1 LKEILSGNEAIARG
15 AYEAGIEIAAGYPGT
30 PSSEIIKTIA
40 LKYGNDIYTEWS
52 TNEKVAMD
60 AGAGAAYSGRR
71 TLVTTKQVGMNV
83 LSDSLMYAVYTGME
97 AGLVVVTADDPG
109 MFSSQNEQD
118 NRWYARLAKIPLLE
132 PADSQEAKDYV
143 ILGIELSE
151 KFDTPILIRTVMRTS
166 HSKSVVTLG
175 SRLEGRAEIGPFKR
189 DPAKY
194 NCTASN
200 ARRMHPMV
208 ERRIEKIA
216 GFADMLS
223 INRIEW
229 RDRSIGFIT
238 GGVLYHYL
246 LDVFPDASILKLGM
260 TFPLPERLIR
270 EFAAGVQQLIV
281 LEELDPVLEEQIKA
295 MGIEVWGKDIFP
307 PCFELLPD
315 EIKRYTAE
323 AGLLKPAEKPA
334 SNPSRPGKQVQQ
346 QQMPQLP
353 IRSPVFCAGCPHR
366 STFYLLKKMKLPVA
380 GDIGCYNLG
389 TLPPFEAQHTMGAM
403 GASVGVLHGM
413 SLAELPENRVC
424 TIGDSTFFHSGMA
437 PLVNMV
443 HNGSRGVVILM
454 DNSVT
459 AMTGHQ
465 DHPGVDWAVTEN
477 RRAKKV
483 DLEAVVRAI
492 GLEKVEV
499 VDAFQ
504 IKEVEAGLKECLEF
518 DGPSVLI
525 TRGECI
531 FVSRNPQAAYHV
543 DLEKCIACHMC
554 FRVGCPAIGQSTDRN
569 AKNNKFKSHIDP
581 TLCIG
586 CDVCRQVCPTGAI
599 TPPGGSAGKERSGN
613 G

>member
-1 LKEILSGNEAIARG
+1 LKEIMSGNEAIARG
-15 AYEAGIEIAAGYPGT
+15 AFEAGIEIATGYPGT

-83 LSDSLMYAVYTGME
+83 LADSLMYTVYTGME

-143 ILGIELSE
+143 ILAIELSE

-166 HSKSVVTLG
+166 HSKSMVSLG
-175 SRLEGRAEIGPFKR
+175 SRREGRTEIGPFKR
-189 DPAKY
+189 DPSKY

-200 ARRMHPMV
+200 ARRMHPRV
-208 ERRIEKIA
+208 ESRIEKIA
-216 GFADMLS
+216 EFAATLS

-246 LDVFPDASILKLGM
+246 LDVFPESSILKLGM
-260 TFPLPERLIR
+260 TYPLPKKLIR
-270 EFAAGVQQLIV
+270 EFAAGVEQLIV

-295 MGIEVWGKDIFP
+295 MGIEVRGKDIFP

-315 EIKRYTAE
+315 EIKRCTTE
-323 AGLLKPAEKPA
+323 AGLLKPEPESGAAPAGKPV
-334 SNPSRPGKQVQQ
+334 RPK
-346 QQMPQLP
+346 QMPELP

-437 PLVNMV
+437 PLANMV

-465 DHPGVDWAVTEN
+465 DHPGVDWAVTEQRPA
-477 RRAKKV
+477 RRV

-492 GLEKVEV
+492 GVEKVKV
-499 VDAFQ
+499 VDAFR
-504 IKEVEAGLKECLEF
+504 IKEVEAGLEECLDF

-531 FVSRNPQAAYHV
+531 FVSRNPQAPYHV

-554 FRVGCPAIGQSTDRN
+554 FRVGCPAIGQSTERN

-599 TPPGGSAGKERSGN
+599 TAPRKSRAKE
-613 G
+613 

>member
-1 LKEILSGNEAIARG
+1 MKQILSGNEAIARG
-15 AYEAGIEIAAGYPGT
+15 AYEAGIEIATGYPGT

-40 LKYGNDIYTEWS
+40 LEYGNDIYTEWS

-83 LSDSLMYAVYTGME
+83 LSDSLMYAVYTGAE

-151 KFDTPILIRTVMRTS
+151 KFDTPILVRTVMRTS

-175 SRLEGRAEIGPFKR
+175 ERAQGKAEIGPFKR
-189 DPAKY
+189 DPSKY

-200 ARRMHPMV
+200 ARKMHPMV
-208 ERRIEKIA
+208 EQRVKRIAE
-216 GFADMLS
+216 FADTLP

-229 RDRSIGFIT
+229 RDRSLGFIT

-260 TFPLPERLIR
+260 TYPLPERLIR

-295 MGIEVWGKDIFP
+295 MGIEVRGKELFP

-315 EIKRYTAE
+315 EIRRYTAE
-323 AGLLKPAEKPA
+323 AGLLKAAKLPESDAPA
-334 SNPSRPGKQVQQ
+334 SKSEQSGARPE
-346 QQMPQLP
+346 LP
-353 IRSPVFCAGCPHR
+353 TRSPVFCAGCPHR
-366 STFYLLKKMKLPVA
+366 STFYLLKRMKLPVA

-389 TLPPFEAQHTMGAM
+389 TLPPFESQHTMGAM

-465 DHPGVDWAVTEN
+465 DHPGVDWAVTEKRPA
-477 RRAKKV
+477 RRV
-483 DLEAVVRAI
+483 DLEAVVRAC
-492 GLEKVEV
+492 GVEKVKV
-499 VDAFQ
+499 VNAFK

-531 FVSRNPQAAYHV
+531 FVSRNPQAPYHV
-543 DLEKCIACHMC
+543 DLDKCIACHMC
-554 FRVGCPAIGQSTDRN
+554 FRVGCPAIGQSTERYE
-569 AKNNKFKSHIDP
+569 KNKKFKSHIDP
-581 TLCIG
+581 TICIG

-599 TPPGGSAGKERSGN
+599 TAPGTSKGKE
-613 G
+613 

>member
-1 LKEILSGNEAIARG
+1 MKEILSGNEAIARG

-40 LKYGNDIYTEWS
+40 QKYGSDIYTEWS

-60 AGAGAAYSGRR
+60 VGAGAAYSGRR

-83 LSDSLMYAVYTGME
+83 LSDSLMYTVYTGIE

-132 PADSQEAKDYV
+132 PADSQGAKDYV
-143 ILGIELSE
+143 ILAVELSE
-151 KFDTPILIRTVMRTS
+151 KFDTPILVRTVMRTS
-166 HSKSVVTLG
+166 HSKSVVSLG
-175 SRLEGRAEIGPFKR
+175 SRSRSVASSPSEHKVEIGPFKR
-189 DPAKY
+189 DSAKY

-200 ARRMHPMV
+200 ARKMHPKV
-208 ERRIEKIA
+208 EQRIEEIGEYA
-216 GFADMLS
+216 NTLP

-229 RDRSIGFIT
+229 RDRSLGFIT

-246 LDVFPDASILKLGM
+246 LDVFPEGSILKLGM
-260 TFPLPERLIR
+260 TYPLPEKLIR
-270 EFAAGVQQLIV
+270 EFASGVEQLVV
-281 LEELDPVLEEQIKA
+281 LEELDPVIEEQVKA
-295 MGIEVWGKDIFP
+295 MGIEVRGKDIFP

-315 EIKRYTAE
+315 EINHYTSV
-323 AGLLKPAEKPA
+323 AGLRKGA
-334 SNPSRPGKQVQQ
+334 SAPEESASRKAVQTLE
-346 QQMPQLP
+346 LP
-353 IRSPVFCAGCPHR
+353 TRSPVFCAGCPHR

-465 DHPGVDWAVTEN
+465 DHPGVDWAVTEQ
-477 RRAKKV
+477 RPAKKV

-492 GLEKVEV
+492 GVEKVKV
-499 VDAFQ
+499 VDAFK
-504 IKEVEAGLKECLEF
+504 IEEVEAGLKECLDF

-531 FVSRNPQAAYHV
+531 FVSRSPQPPYHV

-554 FRVGCPAIGQSTDRN
+554 FRVGCPAIGQSME
-569 AKNNKFKSHIDP
+569 KNPKNDKFKSHIDP

-599 TPPGGSAGKERSGN
+599 TPPKGKKE
-613 G
+613 